1 MQRGLGLNDMLSR
14 ANCLQGF
21 TTCLAKRSEW
31 ENRVGVPTWNNQ
43 ENFSIFEKR
52 QVRDR
57 MYEHADLV
65 DSELEL
71 LRVAA
76 IDLAATLEWLSGFE

>member
-1 MQRGLGLNDMLSR
+1 
-14 ANCLQGF
+14 
-21 TTCLAKRSEW
+21 
-31 ENRVGVPTWNNQ
+31 
-43 ENFSIFEKR
+43 
-52 QVRDR
+52 